1 MNRSKELPLSRN
13 DPGTKP
19 HPHRASA
26 GPVCCSAGVPGPAMQ
41 HGGGSKLKGLWGRCP
56 QPPSPC
62 GFAHVGD
69 RCPLLGLLPQAPMPM
84 RFQVPGA
91 CCSWLRLDRILVD
104 APGSCFAGAPGL
116 STEAQ

>member
-1 MNRSKELPLSRN
+1 MTGTEITSGIEPSPDAPKQVLIPGRTASGTLQVHQAPLCN
-13 DPGTKP
+13 
-19 HPHRASA
+19 AS
-26 GPVCCSAGVPGPAMQ
+26 
-41 HGGGSKLKGLWGRCP
+41 GSKLKGLWGRCP

-69 RCPLLGLLPQAPMPM
+69 RYPVLGHLPQAPMLM
-84 RFQVPGA
+84 RFQAPGA

>member
-1 MNRSKELPLSRN
+1 MKVKIQTQAAQTPTAPELARLLLR
-13 DPGTKP
+13 
-19 HPHRASA
+19 RYV
-26 GPVCCSAGVPGPAMQ
+26 GPRCAVRR
-41 HGGGSKLKGLWGRCP
+41 GSKLKGLWGRCP

-69 RCPLLGLLPQAPMPM
+69 RYPVLGHLPQAPMLM
-84 RFQVPGA
+84 RFQAPGA